1 MSKIAL
7 FLNQSPFEPTSSRAG
22 AYAPEFRG
30 SFAERFGI
38 PLMLGAFAYLWIAV
52 LASQV

>member
-7 FLNQSPFEPTSSRAG
+7 FLNQSPFESNSRAG
-22 AYAPEFRG
+22 AFAPELRG
-30 SFAERFGI
+30 SFVERFGI

-52 LASQV
+52 IASQV

>member
-1 MSKIAL
+1 MRKISE
-7 FLNQSPFEPTSSRAG
+7 FLNQSAFEPNSHAG
-22 AYAPEFRG
+22 AFAPEFRG